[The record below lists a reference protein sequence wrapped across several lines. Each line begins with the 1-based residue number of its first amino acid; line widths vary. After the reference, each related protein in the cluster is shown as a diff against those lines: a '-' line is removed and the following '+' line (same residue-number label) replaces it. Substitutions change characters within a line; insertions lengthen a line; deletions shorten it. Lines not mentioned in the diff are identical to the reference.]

1 MISRKWP
8 FFRYEVE
15 IGHEGSGVLVSRAQW
30 ETANS
35 RNSFQNM
42 AVSLVSSLFENEV
55 LLASNLRGGKSRIDK
70 NAQRKPGLDAT
81 IISAIT
87 ETVKNKFPADYK
99 RTLFGMAINN
109 HLTDLRR
116 KNKVAA
122 AAVADA
128 AVGDEGQNQQG

>member
-1 MISRKWP
+1 MSYVFLIFTN
-8 FFRYEVE
+8 FFKLKLNLQVE
-15 IGHEGSGVLVSRAQW
+15 IGHEGSGVFVSRAQW

-87 ETVKNKFPADYK
+87 GEL
-99 RTLFGMAINN
+99 LF
-109 HLTDLRR
+109 LYYT
-116 KNKVAA
+116 
-122 AAVADA
+122 
-128 AVGDEGQNQQG
+128 